1 MKIKIFLFSFIFSI
15 ISGLLFAQI
24 NPAEKPLKEISF
36 KDLSLEQK
44 LAQTIF
50 IATDIDTAAKYQSA
64 IEKGLVGGVLIQWGN
79 YSLKETKDLIDK
91 MQSWAKK
98 SPLGL
103 PLLIAIDY
111 EGGTVYTPVTLGFPY
126 LPTNML
132 LAAANN
138 TMDTTTLFYI
148 VATELKNAG
157 VHINF
162 APVIDVN
169 INPSNP
175 IIGVRSFGSDT
186 QRVSAMG
193 LALINGMQKAGIM
206 AVAKHFPGHGET
218 SQDTHYATPRFKED
232 KETFEKIHLPP
243 FKAAIDGGV
252 MGIMS
257 AHIIYDFIDYQNPAT
272 FSPAIINNLL
282 KEQLGFKGII
292 ISDSLDMQGASKTGD
307 ISSAAIKSLAGG
319 VDIVLTSRQNPA
331 KTSAEILKQI
341 DKTLPKIRVEE
352 ASQKV
357 FNLKKQLGLFDDPKP
372 FMPIKSS
379 LEAYDYFAQKLSNQG
394 VSVIRAE
401 KDFIPFKTQKQNPKL
416 CAVVF
421 SPARFA
427 DQLTVFS
434 APFIE
439 KGWQVKYYNASMR
452 PKAKDIERAKEC
464 MKGAD
469 LVVAGSLQ
477 WADKPLE
484 SQKNALRQLFRINPN
499 IVLLSLMSPYDI
511 ENYPQAKN
519 VIAMYGVSRFSSKA
533 AADIILGN
541 IEPKGQSP
549 VNLK

>member
-1 MKIKIFLFSFIFSI
+1 MKNKIILTFICLLFFAP
-15 ISGLLFAQI
+15 LFAQ
-24 NPAEKPLKEISF
+24 EKPAKKLVKEITF
-36 KDLSLEQK
+36 QDLSLKEK

-50 IATDIDTAAKYQSA
+50 IATDIDTASRYKNA

-79 YSLKETKDLIDK
+79 YSLEETKELIDK
-91 MQSWAKK
+91 MQGWAKK

-157 VHINF
+157 VNINF

-175 IIGVRSFGSDT
+175 IIGVRSFGSNT
-186 QRVSAMG
+186 KIVSDMG
-193 LALINGMQKAGIM
+193 LAVITGMQKAGVM

-218 SQDTHYATPRFKED
+218 SQDSHYATPHFKEG

-243 FKAAIDGGV
+243 FETAINGGV

-257 AHIIYDFIDYQNPAT
+257 AHIIYDFLDKQNPAT
-272 FSPAIINNLL
+272 FSPIIINDLL
-282 KEQLGFKGII
+282 KKELGFTGII

-307 ISSAAIKSLAGG
+307 IAAAAVKSLASG
-319 VDIVLTSRQNPA
+319 VDIVLTSRKDPA
-331 KTSAEILKQI
+331 ATNNELLKQI
-341 DKTLPKIRVEE
+341 NKTLPQSRVEE
-352 ASQKV
+352 AAQKV
-357 FNLKKQLGLFDDPKP
+357 FNLKKQLGLFEEKGPA
-372 FMPIKSS
+372 MPIKSS
-379 LEAYDYFAQKLSNQG
+379 LEAYNYFAQKLSNQG
-394 VSVIRAE
+394 VSLIRSE
-401 KDFIPFKTQKQNPKL
+401 QDFIPFKTEKENPKL
-416 CAVVF
+416 CTVVF
-421 SPARFA
+421 SPTRFA
-427 DQLTVFS
+427 DQLTEFS

-439 KGWQVKYYNASMR
+439 KGWNVKYYNASMR
-452 PKAKDIERAKEC
+452 PKAKDIERAKNC
-464 MKGAD
+464 MKDAD
-469 LVVAGSLQ
+469 LVVVGSLQ

-484 SQKNALRQLFRINPN
+484 SQKSALRQLLKINPD

-511 ENYPQAKN
+511 RNYPEIKN
-519 VIAMYGVSRFSSKA
+519 VIAMYGISKFSSKA

-541 IEPKGQSP
+541 IEPMGKAP
-549 VNLK
+549 VNL

>member
-1 MKIKIFLFSFIFSI
+1 MKNKLILLLCFAFFLTP
-15 ISGLLFAQI
+15 LFAQT
-24 NPAEKPLKEISF
+24 NQAKKPLKDITFE
-36 KDLSLEQK
+36 DLSLQEK
-44 LAQTIF
+44 MAQTIF
-50 IATDIDTAAKYQSA
+50 IATDVDTALRYKNA
-64 IEKGLVGGVLIQWGN
+64 IEQGLVGGVLIQWGN
-79 YSLKETKDLIDK
+79 YSLEETKELIDK
-91 MQSWAKK
+91 MQSWAKN

-111 EGGTVYTPVTLGFPY
+111 EGGTVYTPVTLGFPF

-138 TMDTTTLFYI
+138 TMDATTLFYI

-186 QRVSAMG
+186 QIVSDMG
-193 LALINGMQKAGIM
+193 LALITGMQKAGIM

-232 KETFEKIHLPP
+232 KQTFETIHLPP

-257 AHIIYDFIDYQNPAT
+257 AHIIYDFIDKQNPAT

-282 KEQLGFKGII
+282 KKQLGFKGII
-292 ISDSLDMQGASKTGD
+292 ISDSLDMQGASKEGN
-307 ISSAAIKSLAGG
+307 IASAATKSLASG
-319 VDIVLTSRQNPA
+319 VDIVLTSRQNPII
-331 KTSAEILKQI
+331 TNSEILKNI
-341 DKTLPKIRVEE
+341 DKTLPKARLEE
-352 ASQKV
+352 AAQKV
-357 FNLKKQLGLFDDPKP
+357 FNLKKQLGLFDEQRTT
-372 FMPIKSS
+372 MPIKSS
-379 LEAYDYFAQKLSNQG
+379 LEAYNYFAQKLSNQG
-394 VSVIRAE
+394 VSVIRSKE
-401 KDFIPFKTQKQNPKL
+401 NFIPFKTEKQNPKL
-416 CAVVF
+416 CTVLF
-421 SPARFA
+421 SPTRFA
-427 DQLTVFS
+427 DQLTDFS

-452 PKAKDIERAKEC
+452 PKAKDIQRAKEC

-469 LVVAGSLQ
+469 LVVVGSLQ

-484 SQKNALRQLFRINPN
+484 SQKNALKQLLRINPD

-511 ENYPQAKN
+511 KNYPQVKN
-519 VIAMYGVSRFSSKA
+519 VIAMYGISNFSSKA
-533 AADIILGN
+533 AANIILGN
-541 IEPKGQSP
+541 IEPKGKAP
-549 VNLK
+549 VAL

>member
-1 MKIKIFLFSFIFSI
+1 MKNKIILTLICLIFFTP
-15 ISGLLFAQI
+15 LFAQTT
-24 NPAEKPLKEISF
+24 ESKKPLKEIVF
-36 KDLSLEQK
+36 EDLSLKDK

-50 IATDIDTAAKYQSA
+50 IATDIDTAYKYKSA

-79 YSLKETKDLIDK
+79 YSLEETKDIIDK
-91 MQSWAKK
+91 MQGWAKK

-138 TMDTTTLFYI
+138 QMDTTTLFYI

-186 QRVSAMG
+186 QIVSDMG
-193 LALINGMQKAGIM
+193 LALITGMQKAGIM

-218 SQDTHYATPRFKED
+218 TQDSHYATPRFAQDRES
-232 KETFEKIHLPP
+232 FEKIHLPP
-243 FKAAIDGGV
+243 FKNAIHNGV

-257 AHIIYDFIDYQNPAT
+257 AHIIYDFLDKENPAT

-282 KEQLGFKGII
+282 KKELGFEGII

-307 ISSAAIKSLAGG
+307 ISTAARKSIASG
-319 VDIVLTSRQNPA
+319 VDIVLTSRKDPA
-331 KTSAEILKQI
+331 ITNSELLKQI
-341 DKTLPKIRVEE
+341 NKTLPKRRVEE
-352 ASQKV
+352 AAQKV
-357 FNLKKQLGLFDDPKP
+357 FNLKKKLGLFEEQHAT
-372 FMPIKSS
+372 MPIKSS
-379 LEAYDYFAQKLSNQG
+379 LEAYNYFAQKLSNQG
-394 VSVIRAE
+394 VTLIRSAE
-401 KDFIPFKTQKQNPKL
+401 NFIPFKTQKEQPKL
-416 CAVVF
+416 CTVLF
-421 SPARFA
+421 SPTRFA
-427 DQLTVFS
+427 DQLTDFS

-439 KGWQVKYYNASMR
+439 KGWKVKYYNASMR
-452 PKAKDIERAKEC
+452 PKAKDIQRAKEC

-469 LVVAGSLQ
+469 LVVVGSLQ

-484 SQKNALRQLFRINPN
+484 SQKNALKQLLKINPN

-511 ENYPQAKN
+511 KNYPQIKN
-519 VIAMYGVSRFSSKA
+519 VIAMYGVSRFSTKA
-533 AADIILGN
+533 AANILLGN
-541 IEPKGQSP
+541 IEAKGKAP
-549 VNLK
+549 VAL

>member
-1 MKIKIFLFSFIFSI
+1 MKNKIVLTLICCIFFIP
-15 ISGLLFAQI
+15 LFAQT
-24 NPAEKPLKEISF
+24 NQSKKPLNGIVFE
-36 KDLSLEQK
+36 DLSLKEK

-50 IATDIDTAAKYQSA
+50 IATDIDTAQRYKNA

-79 YSLKETKDLIDK
+79 YSLEETKDLIDK

-138 TMDTTTLFYI
+138 QMDTTTLFYI

-157 VHINF
+157 VNINF

-175 IIGVRSFGSDT
+175 IIGVRSFGSNT
-186 QRVSAMG
+186 QIVSDMG
-193 LALINGMQKAGIM
+193 LALITGMQKAGIM

-218 SQDTHYATPRFKED
+218 TQDSHYATPRFAQNKES
-232 KETFEKIHLPP
+232 FEKIHLPP
-243 FKAAIDGGV
+243 FKNVIDGGV

-257 AHIIYDFIDYQNPAT
+257 AHIIYDFLDKENPAT
-272 FSPAIINNLL
+272 FSPAIINSLL
-282 KEQLGFKGII
+282 KKELGFEGII
-292 ISDSLDMQGASKTGD
+292 ISDSLDMQGASKAGD
-307 ISSAAIKSLAGG
+307 IVSAASKSLASG
-319 VDIVLTSRQNPA
+319 VDIVLTSRKDPTITN
-331 KTSAEILKQI
+331 TELLKQI
-341 DKTLPKIRVEE
+341 NKTLPQARVEE
-352 ASQKV
+352 AAQKV
-357 FNLKKQLGLFDDPKP
+357 FNLKKKLGLFEEQKAT
-372 FMPIKSS
+372 MPIKSS
-379 LEAYDYFAQKLSNQG
+379 LEAYNYFAQKLSNQG
-394 VSVIRAE
+394 VSVIRSQPN
-401 KDFIPFKTQKQNPKL
+401 FIPFKTQKENPKL
-416 CAVVF
+416 CTVLF
-421 SPARFA
+421 SPTRFA
-427 DQLTVFS
+427 DQLTDFS

-439 KGWQVKYYNASMR
+439 KGWKVKYYNASMR

-469 LVVAGSLQ
+469 LVVLGSLQ

-484 SQKNALRQLFRINPN
+484 SQKNALKQLLKINPN

-511 ENYPQAKN
+511 KNYPQVKN
-519 VIAMYGVSRFSSKA
+519 IIAMYGISKFSSKA
-533 AADIILGN
+533 AANIILGN
-541 IEPKGQSP
+541 IEAKGKAP
-549 VNLK
+549 IAL

>member
-1 MKIKIFLFSFIFSI
+1 MKNKIVLTLICCIFFIP
-15 ISGLLFAQI
+15 LFAQT
-24 NPAEKPLKEISF
+24 NKSKKPLNGIVFE
-36 KDLSLEQK
+36 DLSLKEK

-50 IATDIDTAAKYQSA
+50 IATDIDTAQRYKNA

-79 YSLKETKDLIDK
+79 YSLEETKDLIDK

-138 TMDTTTLFYI
+138 QMDTTTLFYI

-157 VHINF
+157 VNINF

-175 IIGVRSFGSDT
+175 IIGVRSFGSNT
-186 QRVSAMG
+186 QIVSDMG
-193 LALINGMQKAGIM
+193 LALITGMQKAGIM

-218 SQDTHYATPRFKED
+218 TQDSHYATPRFAQNKES
-232 KETFEKIHLPP
+232 FEKIHLPP
-243 FKAAIDGGV
+243 FKNAIDGGV

-257 AHIIYDFIDYQNPAT
+257 AHIIYDFLDKENPAT
-272 FSPAIINNLL
+272 FSPAIINSLL
-282 KEQLGFKGII
+282 KKELGFEGII
-292 ISDSLDMQGASKTGD
+292 ISDSLDMQGASKAGD
-307 ISSAAIKSLAGG
+307 IVSAASKSLASG
-319 VDIVLTSRQNPA
+319 VDIVLTSRKDPTITN
-331 KTSAEILKQI
+331 TELLKQI
-341 DKTLPKIRVEE
+341 NKTLPQARVEE
-352 ASQKV
+352 AAQKV
-357 FNLKKQLGLFDDPKP
+357 FNLKKKLGLFEEQKAT
-372 FMPIKSS
+372 MPIKSS
-379 LEAYDYFAQKLSNQG
+379 LEAYNYFAQKLSNQG
-394 VSVIRAE
+394 VSVIRSQPN
-401 KDFIPFKTQKQNPKL
+401 FIPFKTQKENPKL
-416 CAVVF
+416 CTVLF
-421 SPARFA
+421 SPTRFA
-427 DQLTVFS
+427 DQLTDFS

-439 KGWQVKYYNASMR
+439 KGWKVKYYNASMR

-469 LVVAGSLQ
+469 LVVLGSLQ

-484 SQKNALRQLFRINPN
+484 SQKNALKQLLKINPN

-511 ENYPQAKN
+511 KNYPQVKN
-519 VIAMYGVSRFSSKA
+519 IIAMYGISKFSSKA
-533 AADIILGN
+533 AANIILGN
-541 IEPKGQSP
+541 IEAKGKAP
-549 VNLK
+549 IAL

>member
-1 MKIKIFLFSFIFSI
+1 MKNKIILFLLFISF
-15 ISGLLFAQI
+15 LAPLFAQTES
-24 NPAEKPLKEISF
+24 AKKPLNQIEF
-36 KDLSLEQK
+36 KDLSMQEK
-44 LAQTIF
+44 IAQTIF
-50 IATDIDTAAKYQSA
+50 IATDIDTAYKYQNA

-79 YSLKETKDLIDK
+79 YSLEETKDIIDK

-111 EGGTVYTPVTLGFPY
+111 EGGTVYTPITLGFPY

-157 VHINF
+157 VNINF
-162 APVIDVN
+162 SPVIDVN

-186 QRVSAMG
+186 KIVSDMG

-218 SQDTHYATPRFKED
+218 AQDSHYATPHFAQD
-232 KETFEKIHLPP
+232 KEQFENIHLPP
-243 FKAAIDGGV
+243 FKEAIKNGV

-257 AHIIYDFIDYQNPAT
+257 AHIIYDFIDDKNPAT
-272 FSPAIINNLL
+272 FSPAIINDLL
-282 KEQLGFKGII
+282 KKRLGFEGII
-292 ISDSLDMQGASKTGD
+292 ISDSLDMQGASKAGD
-307 ISSAAIKSLAGG
+307 IATAAYKSLASG

-331 KTSAEILKQI
+331 ITNNEILKQI
-341 DKTLPKIRVEE
+341 NKNLPQARVDE
-352 ASQKV
+352 AAQKV
-357 FNLKKQLGLFDDPKP
+357 FNLKKQLGLFEEDRPA
-372 FMPIKSS
+372 MPINSS
-379 LEAYDYFAQKLSNQG
+379 LEAYNYFAQKLSNQG
-394 VSVIRAE
+394 VSVIRNE
-401 KDFIPFKTQKQNPKL
+401 ENFIPFKTEKQNPKL
-416 CAVVF
+416 CTILF
-421 SPARFA
+421 SPSRFA
-427 DQLTVFS
+427 DQLTDFS

-452 PKAKDIERAKEC
+452 PQTKDMERAKDC

-469 LVVAGSLQ
+469 LVVVGSLQ

-484 SQKNALRQLFRINPN
+484 SQKVAIRQLAKINPN
-499 IVLLSLMSPYDI
+499 IILLSLMSPYDI
-511 ENYPQAKN
+511 KNYPQIKN
-519 VIAMYGVSRFSSKA
+519 VIAMYGISKFSSKA
-533 AADIILGN
+533 AANIILGN
-541 IEPKGQSP
+541 IEAKGKAP
-549 VNLK
+549 VNL

>member
-1 MKIKIFLFSFIFSI
+1 MKNKIILIIICCIFFTP
-15 ISGLLFAQI
+15 LFAQ
-24 NPAEKPLKEISF
+24 NTQSKKSLSEISF
-36 KDLSLEQK
+36 EDLSLKEK

-50 IATDIDTAAKYQSA
+50 IATDIDTANKYKSA

-79 YSLKETKDLIDK
+79 YSLEETKELIDK

-138 TMDTTTLFYI
+138 QMDTTTLFYI
-148 VATELKNAG
+148 VATELKNVG
-157 VHINF
+157 VNINF

-186 QRVSAMG
+186 QIVSNMG
-193 LALINGMQKAGIM
+193 LALITGMQKAGIM

-218 SQDTHYATPRFKED
+218 TQDSHYATPRFTQD
-232 KETFEKIHLPP
+232 KEAFEKIHLPP
-243 FKAAIDGGV
+243 FKNAISGGV
-252 MGIMS
+252 MGVMS
-257 AHIIYDFIDYQNPAT
+257 AHIIYDFLDKENPAT
-272 FSPAIINNLL
+272 FSPAIINKLL
-282 KEQLGFKGII
+282 KKELGFEGII
-292 ISDSLDMQGASKTGD
+292 ISDSLDMQGASKAGD
-307 ISSAAIKSLAGG
+307 IISAAGKSLASG
-319 VDIVLTSRQNPA
+319 VDIVLTSRKDPA
-331 KTSAEILKQI
+331 ITNAELLRQI
-341 DKTLPKIRVEE
+341 NKTLPQKRVEE

-357 FNLKKQLGLFDDPKP
+357 FNLKKKLGLFEEQHAT
-372 FMPIKSS
+372 MPIKSS
-379 LEAYDYFAQKLSNQG
+379 LEAYNYFAQKLSNQG
-394 VSVIRAE
+394 VSVIRSHPN
-401 KDFIPFKTQKQNPKL
+401 FIPFKTQKENPKL
-416 CAVVF
+416 CTVLF
-421 SPARFA
+421 SPTRFA
-427 DQLTVFS
+427 DQLTDFS

-469 LVVAGSLQ
+469 LVVVGSLQ

-484 SQKNALRQLFRINPN
+484 SQKNALKQLLKINPN

-511 ENYPQAKN
+511 KNYPQIKN
-519 VIAMYGVSRFSSKA
+519 VIAMYGISKFSTKA
-533 AADIILGN
+533 AANIILGN
-541 IEPKGQSP
+541 IEAKGKAP
-549 VNLK
+549 VTL

>member
-1 MKIKIFLFSFIFSI
+1 MKNKIILTLICLIFFTP
-15 ISGLLFAQI
+15 LFAQTT
-24 NPAEKPLKEISF
+24 EGKKPLKEIVF
-36 KDLSLEQK
+36 EDLSLKDK

-50 IATDIDTAAKYQSA
+50 IATDIDTAYKYKSA

-79 YSLKETKDLIDK
+79 YSLEETKDIIDK
-91 MQSWAKK
+91 MQGWAKK

-138 TMDTTTLFYI
+138 QMDTTTLFYI

-186 QRVSAMG
+186 QIVSDMG
-193 LALINGMQKAGIM
+193 LALITGMQKAGIM

-218 SQDTHYATPRFKED
+218 TQDSHYATPRFAQDRES
-232 KETFEKIHLPP
+232 FEKIHLPP
-243 FKAAIDGGV
+243 FKNAIHNGV

-257 AHIIYDFIDYQNPAT
+257 AHIIYDFLDKENPAT

-282 KEQLGFKGII
+282 KKELGFEGII

-307 ISSAAIKSLAGG
+307 ISTAARKSIASG
-319 VDIVLTSRQNPA
+319 VDIVLTSRKDPA
-331 KTSAEILKQI
+331 ITNSELLKQI
-341 DKTLPKIRVEE
+341 NKTLPKRRVEE
-352 ASQKV
+352 AAQKV
-357 FNLKKQLGLFDDPKP
+357 FNLKKKLGLFEEQHAT
-372 FMPIKSS
+372 MPIKSS
-379 LEAYDYFAQKLSNQG
+379 LEAYNYFAQKLSNQG
-394 VSVIRAE
+394 VTLIRSAE
-401 KDFIPFKTQKQNPKL
+401 NFIPFKTQKEQPKL
-416 CAVVF
+416 CTVLF
-421 SPARFA
+421 SPTRFA
-427 DQLTVFS
+427 DQLTDFS

-439 KGWQVKYYNASMR
+439 KGWKVKYYNASMR
-452 PKAKDIERAKEC
+452 PKAKDIQRAKEC

-469 LVVAGSLQ
+469 LVVVGSLQ

-484 SQKNALRQLFRINPN
+484 SQKNALKQLLKINPN

-511 ENYPQAKN
+511 KNYPQIKN
-519 VIAMYGVSRFSSKA
+519 VIAMYGVSRFSTKA
-533 AADIILGN
+533 AANILLGN
-541 IEPKGQSP
+541 IEAKGKAP
-549 VNLK
+549 VAL

>member
-1 MKIKIFLFSFIFSI
+1 MKNKIILTLICLIFFAP
-15 ISGLLFAQI
+15 LFAQKT
-24 NPAEKPLKEISF
+24 EDKKPLNEIVF
-36 KDLSLEQK
+36 EDLSLSEK

-50 IATDIDTAAKYQSA
+50 IATDIDTAYKYKSA

-79 YSLKETKDLIDK
+79 YSLEETKDIIDK

-138 TMDTTTLFYI
+138 QMDTTTLFYI

-157 VHINF
+157 VNINF

-186 QRVSAMG
+186 QIVSDMG
-193 LALINGMQKAGIM
+193 IALITGMQKAGIM

-218 SQDTHYATPRFKED
+218 TQDSHYATPRFAQD
-232 KETFEKIHLPP
+232 KEAFEKIHLPP
-243 FKAAIDGGV
+243 FKNAIDNGV

-257 AHIIYDFIDYQNPAT
+257 AHIIYDFLDKENPAT

-282 KEQLGFKGII
+282 KKELGFEGII

-307 ISSAAIKSLAGG
+307 IAAAARKSIASG
-319 VDIVLTSRQNPA
+319 VDIVLTSRRDPA
-331 KTSAEILKQI
+331 ITNSELLKQI
-341 DKTLPKIRVEE
+341 NKTLPQARVEE
-352 ASQKV
+352 AAQKV
-357 FNLKKQLGLFDDPKP
+357 FNLKKKLGLFEEQHNT
-372 FMPIKSS
+372 MPIKSS
-379 LEAYDYFAQKLSNQG
+379 LEAYNYFAQKLSNQG
-394 VSVIRAE
+394 VTVIRSE
-401 KDFIPFKTQKQNPKL
+401 ENFIPFKTQKEQPKL
-416 CAVVF
+416 CTVLF
-421 SPARFA
+421 SPTRFA
-427 DQLTVFS
+427 DQLTDFS

-439 KGWQVKYYNASMR
+439 KGWKVKYYNASMR

-469 LVVAGSLQ
+469 LVVVGSLQ

-484 SQKNALRQLFRINPN
+484 SQKNALKQLLKINPN

-511 ENYPQAKN
+511 KNYPQIKN
-519 VIAMYGVSRFSSKA
+519 VIAMYGISRFSTKA
-533 AADIILGN
+533 AANILLGN
-541 IEPKGQSP
+541 IEAKGKAP
-549 VNLK
+549 VAL

>member
-1 MKIKIFLFSFIFSI
+1 MKNRLIAVLLFILFFMP
-15 ISGLLFAQI
+15 LFAQKES
-24 NPAEKPLKEISF
+24 AKKPLKEIVF
-36 KDLSLEQK
+36 EDLSLQEK

-50 IATDIDTAAKYQSA
+50 IATDIDTAYKYKSA

-79 YSLKETKDLIDK
+79 YSLEETKELIDK

-98 SPLGL
+98 SPKGL

-138 TMDTTTLFYI
+138 AMDTTTLFYI

-186 QRVSAMG
+186 KIVSDMG
-193 LALINGMQKAGIM
+193 LALITGMQKAGIM

-218 SQDTHYATPRFKED
+218 TQDSHYATPRFAQD

-243 FKAAIDGGV
+243 FKNAISGGV

-257 AHIIYDFIDYQNPAT
+257 AHIIYDFLDRQNPAT

-282 KEQLGFKGII
+282 RKELGFEGII
-292 ISDSLDMQGASKTGD
+292 ISDSLDMKGASKTGD
-307 ISSAAIKSLAGG
+307 IIAAARKSLASG
-319 VDIVLTSRQNPA
+319 VDIVLTSRKDPA
-331 KTSAEILKQI
+331 ITNGELLKQI
-341 DKTLPKIRVEE
+341 DKTLPKERIEN
-352 ASQKV
+352 AAQKV
-357 FNLKKQLGLFDDPKP
+357 FDLKKQLGLFEEQHAT
-372 FMPIKSS
+372 MPIKSS
-379 LEAYDYFAQKLSNQG
+379 LEAYNYFAQKLSNQG
-394 VSVIRAE
+394 VSLVRS
-401 KDFIPFKTQKQNPKL
+401 KQDFVPLKIQKENPKL
-416 CAVVF
+416 CTVLF
-421 SPARFA
+421 SPTRFA
-427 DQLTVFS
+427 DQLTEFS

-439 KGWQVKYYNASMR
+439 KGWKVKYYNASMR
-452 PKAKDIERAKEC
+452 PKAKDIERAKDC

-469 LVVAGSLQ
+469 LVVVGSLQ

-484 SQKNALRQLFRINPN
+484 SQKNAIKQLSKINPD
-499 IVLLSLMSPYDI
+499 IILLSLMSPYDI
-511 ENYPQAKN
+511 DNYPQIKT
-519 VIAMYGVSRFSSKA
+519 VIAMYGISRFSSKA
-533 AADIILGN
+533 AANILLGN
-541 IEPKGQSP
+541 IESKGKIP
-549 VNLK
+549 VKLKY

>member
-1 MKIKIFLFSFIFSI
+1 MKNKLILLLCFAFFLTP
-15 ISGLLFAQI
+15 LFAQT
-24 NPAEKPLKEISF
+24 NQAKKPLKDIAFE
-36 KDLSLEQK
+36 DLSLQEK
-44 LAQTIF
+44 IAQTIF
-50 IATDIDTAAKYQSA
+50 IATDVDTALRYKNA
-64 IEKGLVGGVLIQWGN
+64 IEQGLVGGVLIQWGN
-79 YSLKETKDLIDK
+79 YSLEETKELIDK
-91 MQSWAKK
+91 MQSWAKN

-111 EGGTVYTPVTLGFPY
+111 EGGTVYTPVTLGFPF

-186 QRVSAMG
+186 QIVSDMG
-193 LALINGMQKAGIM
+193 LALITGMQKAGIM

-232 KETFEKIHLPP
+232 KQTFEKIHLPP

-257 AHIIYDFIDYQNPAT
+257 AHIIYDFIDKQNPAT

-292 ISDSLDMQGASKTGD
+292 ISDSLDMQGASKEGN
-307 ISSAAIKSLAGG
+307 IASAATKSLASG
-319 VDIVLTSRQNPA
+319 VDIVLTSRQNPVI
-331 KTSAEILKQI
+331 TNNEILKTI
-341 DKTLPKIRVEE
+341 DKTLPKARMEE
-352 ASQKV
+352 AAQKV
-357 FNLKKQLGLFDDPKP
+357 FNLKKQLGLFDEQRTT
-372 FMPIKSS
+372 MPIKSS
-379 LEAYDYFAQKLSNQG
+379 LEAYNYFAQKLSNQG
-394 VSVIRAE
+394 VSVIRSK
-401 KDFIPFKTQKQNPKL
+401 KDFIPFKTEKQNPKL
-416 CAVVF
+416 CTVLF
-421 SPARFA
+421 SPTRFA
-427 DQLTVFS
+427 DQLTDFS

-469 LVVAGSLQ
+469 LVVVGSLQ

-484 SQKNALRQLFRINPN
+484 SQKNALKQLLRINPD
-499 IVLLSLMSPYDI
+499 IILLSLMSPYDI
-511 ENYPQAKN
+511 KNYPQVKN
-519 VIAMYGVSRFSSKA
+519 VIAMYGISNFSSRA
-533 AADIILGN
+533 AANIILGN
-541 IEPKGQSP
+541 IEPKGKAP
-549 VNLK
+549 VAL

>member
-1 MKIKIFLFSFIFSI
+1 MKNKLLTTFIFT
-15 ISGLLFAQI
+15 LLFTPLFAQSTQTK
-24 NPAEKPLKEISF
+24 KPLSEIVF
-36 KDLSLEQK
+36 EELSLKEK

-50 IATDIDTAAKYQSA
+50 IATDIDTAHKYKNA

-79 YSLKETKDLIDK
+79 YSLEETKELIDK

-138 TMDTTTLFYI
+138 QMDTTTLFYI

-186 QRVSAMG
+186 QIVSDMG
-193 LALINGMQKAGIM
+193 MSLITGMQKAGIM

-218 SQDTHYATPRFKED
+218 TQDSHYATPRFAQD
-232 KETFEKIHLPP
+232 KEAFEKIHLPP
-243 FKAAIDGGV
+243 FKNAIEGGV

-257 AHIIYDFIDYQNPAT
+257 AHIIYDFLDKENPAT
-272 FSPAIINNLL
+272 FSSAIINNLL
-282 KEQLGFKGII
+282 KKELGFEGII
-292 ISDSLDMQGASKTGD
+292 ISDSLDMQGASKAGD
-307 ISSAAIKSLAGG
+307 IVSAASKSLASG
-319 VDIVLTSRQNPA
+319 VDIVLTSRKDPSITN
-331 KTSAEILKQI
+331 AELLKQI
-341 DKTLPKIRVEE
+341 NKTLPQKRVEE
-352 ASQKV
+352 AAQKV
-357 FNLKKQLGLFDDPKP
+357 FNLKKKLGLFEEQHAT
-372 FMPIKSS
+372 MPIKSS
-379 LEAYDYFAQKLSNQG
+379 LEAYNYFAQKLSNQG
-394 VSVIRAE
+394 VSVIRSQPN
-401 KDFIPFKTQKQNPKL
+401 FIPFKTQKENPKL
-416 CAVVF
+416 CTVLF
-421 SPARFA
+421 SPTRFA
-427 DQLTVFS
+427 DQLTDFS

-469 LVVAGSLQ
+469 LVVVGSLQ

-484 SQKNALRQLFRINPN
+484 SQKNALKQLLRINPN

-511 ENYPQAKN
+511 KNYPQIKN
-519 VIAMYGVSRFSSKA
+519 VIAMYGISKFSTKA
-533 AADIILGN
+533 AANIILGN
-541 IEPKGQSP
+541 IEAKGKAP
-549 VNLK
+549 VAL